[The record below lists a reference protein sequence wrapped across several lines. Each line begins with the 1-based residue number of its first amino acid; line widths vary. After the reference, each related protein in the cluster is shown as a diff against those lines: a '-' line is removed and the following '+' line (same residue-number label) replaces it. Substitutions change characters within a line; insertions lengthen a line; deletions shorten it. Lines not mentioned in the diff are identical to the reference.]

1 LTINRNINNIEL
13 NIYRKP
19 TSADITIQ
27 HTSNHP
33 RDHKLAAFRY
43 YINRMIMLPITEKA
57 KMHEW
62 KNILNIA
69 QKNGFPINIVH
80 DMKKKE
86 INKQKNKQITTKEKQ
101 MNTNRT
107 KMGNIHIT

>member
-1 LTINRNINNIEL
+1 
-13 NIYRKP
+13 
-19 TSADITIQ
+19 
-27 HTSNHP
+27 
-33 RDHKLAAFRY
+33 
-43 YINRMIMLPITEKA
+43 MLPITEKA

-62 KNILNIA
+62 KNILKIA
-69 QKNGFPINIVH
+69 QKNCFPMNIVH

-86 INKQKNKQITTKEKQ
+86 ITKQKNKQITTKEKQ